1 MAKNSV
7 EDWSTTAANNTDI
20 GGTNIGEHCALSGIN
35 NAIRKVMA
43 QTKQKFDD
51 VHSST
56 QETLN
61 GIQAQVNIN
70 AENSAPA
77 TTEKIGTVKLVDE
90 INDTTDDYDAAVH
103 TVATPKAVADYVRN
117 SSDYGTLDDE
127 ELESGPSA
135 ETPQMV
141 EEEEGEL

>member
-43 QTKQKFDD
+43 QTKAKFDD
-51 VHSST
+51 VQTST
-56 QETLN
+56 QTTLE
-61 GIQAQVNIN
+61 GIKNQVNIN

-77 TTEKIGTVKLVDE
+77 TTVKNGTVKLVDE
-90 INDTTDDYDAAVH
+90 INDTTDDYDSSVS
-103 TVATPKAVADYVRN
+103 TVATPKAVVEYIRA

-127 ELESGPSA
+127 SLGESEGS
-135 ETPQMV
+135 
-141 EEEEGEL
+141 EEPGI